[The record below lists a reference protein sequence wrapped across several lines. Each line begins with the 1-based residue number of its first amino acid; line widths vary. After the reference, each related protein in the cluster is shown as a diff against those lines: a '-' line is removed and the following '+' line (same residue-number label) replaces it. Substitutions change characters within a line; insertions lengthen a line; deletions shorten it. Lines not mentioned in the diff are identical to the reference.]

1 MKLQVKFKTP
11 GFADCDIEVQ
21 AKGFLAAS
29 VYWADKNG
37 PLPEWS
43 SLAVFPINPSG
54 TGSYSFDGHRAIP
67 IAATACPLFPI
78 TILIES
84 PVISRTI
91 KTTAIIGLII

>member
-1 MKLQVKFKTP
+1 MKLQVKFKKP

-37 PLPEWS
+37 PLPERS

-67 IAATACPLFPI
+67 IAATHLCAKC
-78 TILIES
+78 
-84 PVISRTI
+84 ISSDFNVFLLTGNLAFQL
-91 KTTAIIGLII
+91 KH